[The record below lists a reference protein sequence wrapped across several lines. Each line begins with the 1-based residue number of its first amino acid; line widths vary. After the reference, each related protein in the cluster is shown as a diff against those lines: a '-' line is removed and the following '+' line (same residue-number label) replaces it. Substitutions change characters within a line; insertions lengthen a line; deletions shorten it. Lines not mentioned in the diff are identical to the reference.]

1 MPFTPTPV
9 SRTSVPGAAPT
20 KQCQV
25 PDETATVNIPA
36 AKLTAAELAALQ
48 AVTSAMVTL
57 TVPASTLL
65 GVLKRTDILSA
76 PAAPTAALTASDTH
90 PEPASPPDA
99 SPDKAAPT
107 AMVAT
112 TVVPPTEQAF
122 DTRAYKTQKGGL
134 YTIQKGMT
142 LEHRG
147 HTIAAGKTLF
157 DTCSEVNL
165 LSKED
170 ADANHILY
178 GPCPT
183 TIHTSMGSAGGV
195 MGQVVGPVFC
205 VLNKGTLHECK
216 TATQE
221 GVNSW

>member
-1 MPFTPTPV
+1 
-9 SRTSVPGAAPT
+9 
-20 KQCQV
+20 
-25 PDETATVNIPA
+25 
-36 AKLTAAELAALQ
+36 
-48 AVTSAMVTL
+48 
-57 TVPASTLL
+57 
-65 GVLKRTDILSA
+65 
-76 PAAPTAALTASDTH
+76 
-90 PEPASPPDA
+90 
-99 SPDKAAPT
+99 
-107 AMVAT
+107 
-112 TVVPPTEQAF
+112 VVPPTEQAF
-122 DTRAYKTQKGGL
+122 DTRAYITQKGGL

-216 TATQE
+216 MATQE
-221 GVNSW
+221 GVTFLVVQGVADLYDVLLSTHVARDWGARADPVLNEL